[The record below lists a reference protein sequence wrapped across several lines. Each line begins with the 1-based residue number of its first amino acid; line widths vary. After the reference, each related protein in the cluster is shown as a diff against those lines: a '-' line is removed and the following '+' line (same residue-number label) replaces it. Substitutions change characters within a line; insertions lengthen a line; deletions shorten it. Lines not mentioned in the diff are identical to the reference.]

1 MSVSLLLRR
10 MSPILAQT
18 GGQKSGRACPLCPS
32 ISDIDLFRYRQGI
45 VYFDPE
51 ISYCALDL
59 GVTKQKLD
67 SPEISRA
74 PVDQGSFRAS

>member
-1 MSVSLLLRR
+1 MSLL
-10 MSPILAQT
+10 LAQT

-59 GVTKQKLD
+59 GVTKQ
-67 SPEISRA
+67 S
-74 PVDQGSFRAS
+74 